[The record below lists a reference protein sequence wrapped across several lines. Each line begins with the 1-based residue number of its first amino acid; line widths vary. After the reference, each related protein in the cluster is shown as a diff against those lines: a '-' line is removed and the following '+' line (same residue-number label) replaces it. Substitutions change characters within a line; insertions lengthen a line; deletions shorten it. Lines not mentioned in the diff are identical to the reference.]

1 MAIDPRLGE
10 IDASAFAAENAAA
23 VKDLATRQA
32 GQPAKQPVPA
42 AVLNLFRQLGPSGGI
57 SASAASVL
65 AHVIVDLQERIAA
78 LEAAQNTGA

>member
-23 VKDLATRQA
+23 VKDLAARQPK
-32 GQPAKQPVPA
+32 QPAKPAPA
-42 AVLNLFRQLGPSGGI
+42 AVQNLFRQLGPNGGI
-57 SASAASVL
+57 TAAAASVL
-65 AHVIVDLQERIAA
+65 AHVIVELQERVAA